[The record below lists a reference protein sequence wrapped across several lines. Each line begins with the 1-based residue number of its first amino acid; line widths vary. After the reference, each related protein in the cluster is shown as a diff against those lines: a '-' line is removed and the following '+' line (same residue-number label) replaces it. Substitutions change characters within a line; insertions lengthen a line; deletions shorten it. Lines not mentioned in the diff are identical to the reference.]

1 MLLFFFVLRFDISP
15 PFGTWW
21 VPIRKKKNGD
31 DHIAVGKRTEAPSEE
46 LGTRRRSFCH
56 LFSAVVNFFIVVR
69 YFPFGFVWFPR
80 RNAPLL
86 IKGKWHHL
94 LKWHLLQF
102 NGLYPFQPLW
112 LVFHLLVVPSFM
124 DFDNSFFSNSISK
137 SEKKTFVQPAYPF
150 IYWVTPVKILLALI
164 NHVFFWLKLFWG
176 SNFIVYHRM
185 VIEFHIGLVWHL
197 HCDAPLPTEWKCTSF
212 FPAPVFFL
220 QISPQLFLPRF
231 SKHFLKVHLN
241 ERVPRIQDQIFIAA
255 QPHTTLFPGHNRFMV
270 INRTEISGSSYS
282 IPFTIRFYRIFIGF
296 LLEWEAV

>member
-1 MLLFFFVLRFDISP
+1 MIILRSARERRHRARNWERGGVRSATCFLPLSIFLLSCATFLLDSYDFRAVTLHCSSKESGTTYSSGTYYNLTGFTRFSHYDLFFTCWWYPVLWISI
-15 PFGTWW
+15 T
-21 VPIRKKKNGD
+21 
-31 DHIAVGKRTEAPSEE
+31 
-46 LGTRRRSFCH
+46 L
-56 LFSAVVNFFIVVR
+56 
-69 YFPFGFVWFPR
+69 
-80 RNAPLL
+80 
-86 IKGKWHHL
+86 
-94 LKWHLLQF
+94 
-102 NGLYPFQPLW
+102 
-112 LVFHLLVVPSFM
+112 
-124 DFDNSFFSNSISK
+124 FFSNSISK

-282 IPFTIRFYRIFIGF
+282 IPFTIGFYRIFIGF